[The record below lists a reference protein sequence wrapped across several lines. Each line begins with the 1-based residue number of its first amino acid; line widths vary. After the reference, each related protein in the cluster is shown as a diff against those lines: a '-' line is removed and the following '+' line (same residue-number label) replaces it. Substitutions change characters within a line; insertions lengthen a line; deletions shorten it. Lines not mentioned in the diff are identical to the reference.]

1 MKNETVI
8 VWTDVFKTDFVMVT
22 LVWDAHV
29 GQNNHKDK
37 FQSQLSVSF
46 CKWLPAWLDVNR
58 PQTLNFNHTA
68 HREGSEIRSPSELP
82 S

>member
-29 GQNNHKDK
+29 GQINHKDK

-46 CKWLPAWLDVNR
+46 CKWQSAWLDVNR

>member
-1 MKNETVI
+1 MKNKTVI

-29 GQNNHKDK
+29 GQINHKDK

-46 CKWLPAWLDVNR
+46 CKWQSAWLDVNR